1 MGKLEVVSK
10 GLKGLKIAWCE
21 KNTFGREFQKAGTL
35 GKFDLE
41 K

>member
-1 MGKLEVVSK
+1 MGKLEVVS
-10 GLKGLKIAWCE
+10 KIAWCE